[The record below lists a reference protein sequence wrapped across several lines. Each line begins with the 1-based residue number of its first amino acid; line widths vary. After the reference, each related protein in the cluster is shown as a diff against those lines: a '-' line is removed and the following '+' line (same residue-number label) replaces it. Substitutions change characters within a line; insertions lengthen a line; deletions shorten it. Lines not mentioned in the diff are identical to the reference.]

1 MANKTVLIVGMGFG
15 NAVYVPVYQQLG
27 FDIVTVDAYKKA
39 DFKNLKEAIDTY
51 RLFNV
56 VHICTPNYT
65 HEELTR
71 AVAPYAEIVFVE
83 KPGVTNHIS
92 WAELVNDHID
102 TTRIVMVKNNQYR
115 EEIERFKYLL
125 GESKSIKLNWSNKN
139 RIPNPGSWFTTKE
152 LAFGGVSRD
161 LMPHMLSYFTTMTN
175 YFDSTKLHVIA
186 EQRYTLE
193 QIADTDYG
201 VVDPNG
207 IVDVD
212 DYCSFKFVDDQGR
225 DWDII
230 ASWKSN
236 LPDDSSLSFILKS
249 GEIVKYDLGLCPES
263 AYKSMIVSALDNKN
277 NDKFWKD
284 QYEQDM
290 WIHRQVEKI

>member
-1 MANKTVLIVGMGFG
+1 MANNIVLIVGMGFG
-15 NAVYVPVYQQLG
+15 NAVYRPIYQELG
-27 FDIVTVDAYKKA
+27 FNIVTVDLYKDA
-39 DFKNLKEAIDTY
+39 DFNSLDAAIKAHK
-51 RLFNV
+51 LFNV

-83 KPGVTNHIS
+83 KPGVANHTD
-92 WAELVNDHID
+92 WAKLVKDHID

-115 EEIERFKYLL
+115 EEIDRFKNLL
-125 GESKSIKLNWSNKN
+125 EESKSVKLNWTNQN

-161 LMPHMLSYFTTMTN
+161 LIPHMLSYFTTMTN
-175 YFDSTKLHVIA
+175 YFDSNKLHVIA

-193 QIADTDYG
+193 QITNTDYG
-201 VVDPNG
+201 KVDPNG
-207 IVDVD
+207 IFDVD
-212 DYCSFKFVDDQGR
+212 DYCSFKFVDDKGI
-225 DWDII
+225 DWDIV
-230 ASWKSN
+230 ASWKN
-236 LPDDSSLSFILKS
+236 DQLDDSSLTFILKS
-249 GEIVKYDLGLCPES
+249 GGVVKIKLGLCPES
-263 AYKSMIVSALDNKN
+263 AYKSMIVSALDNKS
-277 NDKFWKD
+277 NDKFWKE